1 MDADTYERVLQALK
15 RGHHGATKEAK
26 QEHKDWHKVSRFLRQ
41 WPEVTVRR
49 VHNPVSGALEER
61 LVFPAQD
68 SSVRIMIR
76 TEEINQIL
84 ENFYLETVGDGA
96 AKLAKRIQKVFV
108 GLNKINIQKWL
119 NTKPSVQKTKPLF
132 INCAPLIPVQASKVM
147 ERNQVDLV
155 DMRNVGGK
163 DSRFHY
169 ILSVIDVFSRY
180 IFLKPLETKSS
191 KEVASVLMRI
201 YDEFGPPRIL
211 QSDRGTEFK
220 GAVQELMSRLGVRVI
235 LSASYKPQSQGKV
248 SR

>member
-1 MDADTYERVLQALK
+1 M
-15 RGHHGATKEAK
+15 
-26 QEHKDWHKVSRFLRQ
+26 
-41 WPEVTVRR
+41 TVRR

-147 ERNQVDLV
+147 ERNQIDLV

-220 GAVQELMSRLGVRVI
+220 GAQNTAQEYHVPYPLRLKIFMKNSYYIGATVLIHVCLFTYLEYSLNYVACI
-235 LSASYKPQSQGKV
+235 LSSSCSVKV
-248 SR
+248 CMS